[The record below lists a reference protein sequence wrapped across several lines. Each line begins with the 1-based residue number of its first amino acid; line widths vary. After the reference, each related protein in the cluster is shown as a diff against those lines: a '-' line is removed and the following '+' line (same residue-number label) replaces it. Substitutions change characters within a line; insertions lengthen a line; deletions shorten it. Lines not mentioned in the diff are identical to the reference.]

1 MPRTAG
7 PAPGC
12 TTGKDFELCKLSC
25 CQKCTFCARAL
36 AKERVKSRA
45 VRVSDTKKLQIK
57 ICEQCHSIVCC
68 PTCSKCPQ
76 CCTKSTCRGQT
87 SKFLENLARSRG
99 LSEGSS
105 NPERGLLPPLPDPP
119 PTHTIPYSHKPVCQ
133 SPQEQLP
140 VGGITSAYR
149 QKSGRKG
156 SKSKVTR
163 ILQPTILSPKTQQQ
177 MEANTGPKQL
187 KRFPE
192 SGKVQ
197 DGDTGNHQNI
207 PPARRVGHLSRLQRC
222 LLSHTDTGT
231 IQKISTFSCPG
242 PDLPVQSI
250 AFRSVHSSHGVH
262 CIRQRGETDG
272 HTQGYKNPPVPRRL
286 VGESQIST
294 PLSPTYPTPGADVPK
309 PRLAGESREI
319 RAGTQTSIRL
329 RRLPVRPQV
338 RPGETDSGPVAKPS
352 RQDTGTSITT
362 DLSGPTVHVLDR
374 PPYSHRKTGSPRPT
388 TYETY
393 TVAPQKQL
401 EGTRISGKDYPSTEV
416 PAPALTMVARRRQ
429 GASRPTFTPSKT
441 CSANFYR
448 RIKRRVGRS
457 LKRVH
462 YKRVLVDTGKQATHK
477 PSRTK
482 SSFPS
487 IERVPRSLCR
497 KNSSSSNR
505 QYYSSILHKQ
515 GGRNE
520 VGPTVCPT
528 VENLDLV
535 FPATSNSQ
543 SSTHPR
549 PLKCDSRQTV
559 QAGSDHPDRVVP
571 PSGSLPPD
579 MHPVAPASNRP
590 VCHEVQPQVTSVCL
604 SGTGLPGSCSRCTHS
619 ALGGPGC
626 IRLSTDSHIG
636 QSGGEASGL
645 PVQETR
651 SDCPGVAQHAL
662 VLGLGEHVQPGPS
675 QPAHPAQSA
684 NTTIQSDPSQKSDQP
699 KSPCLAPRATKIK
712 EQGFSEAVAAR
723 IEAPQRGSTRSVY
736 EVKWTIFKKWCVSNQ
751 VDFGSPPIKS
761 VADFLMYLFEDKK
774 LQPSTIDGYRS
785 AIADKLGDTI
795 VNISKDDN
803 LTRLLE
809 SFHRDRPKGRR
820 GIPSWNLS
828 LVLHQLTK
836 APFEPLKEASLKHL
850 TFKTVFLLALGSGK
864 RRSEIHAWQHKN
876 IRHQSD
882 WSKVSLFPSPSF
894 LSKNQLAKE
903 GPGSVAPVVIPAL
916 APTLDRSLKSDR
928 SLCPVRAL
936 RYYLD
941 RTSDIRQGKQLV
953 FVSFKKGFDKDI
965 SPATISSWIKQTVIL
980 CYELSDHQAHT
991 LHQVK
996 AHDVRAFAASK
1007 AFQSGVSLEQIL
1019 SACHWKSHNT
1029 FTQFY
1034 LKDVAWAD
1042 SELYHLGPVVAAQ
1055 QIHQRTDI

>member
-1 MPRTAG
+1 M
-7 PAPGC
+7 
-12 TTGKDFELCKLSC
+12 S
-25 CQKCTFCARAL
+25 
-36 AKERVKSRA
+36 
-45 VRVSDTKKLQIK
+45 
-57 ICEQCHSIVCC
+57 C

-87 SKFLENLARSRG
+87 SKFLENLAKSRG
-99 LSEGSS
+99 RSEGSS
-105 NPERGLLPPLPDPP
+105 NPTRGLLPPLPDPP

-156 SKSKVTR
+156 SKSEIPRVF
-163 ILQPTILSPKTQQQ
+163 QPTIFSPKTQQQ
-177 MEANTGPKQL
+177 MEANTGPKQF
-187 KRFPE
+187 KRFPQ

-242 PDLPVQSI
+242 PDVPVQSI
-250 AFRSVHSSHGVH
+250 AFRPVHSAHGVH
-262 CIRQRGETDG
+262 CISQRGETDG

-286 VGESQIST
+286 VGESQIPT
-294 PLSPTYPTPGADVPK
+294 PLSPTHLTPGQDVPE
-309 PRLAGESREI
+309 PRLAGESGEI
-319 RAGTQTSIRL
+319 RTGTQTSIRL

-338 RPGETDSGPVAKPS
+338 RPGQTDSGPVAKPS
-352 RQDTGTSITT
+352 RQDTSTSITT
-362 DLSGPTVHVLDR
+362 DLSGPAAHVLDR
-374 PPYSHRKTGSPRPT
+374 PTNSHRKTGSPRPT
-388 TYETY
+388 THETH

-401 EGTRISGKDYPSTEV
+401 EGTRISGEDYPSTKV

-448 RIKRRVGRS
+448 RIKRRVGHS

-462 YKRVLVDTGKQATHK
+462 YKGVLVDTGKQAAHK

-487 IERVPRSLCR
+487 VERVPRSLCR
-497 KNSSSSNR
+497 KISSGSNR
-505 QYYSSILHKQ
+505 QYYSSSLHKQ
-515 GGRNE
+515 GRRNE

-543 SSTHPR
+543 SSTHSR
-549 PLKCDSRQTV
+549 PFKCDSRQTV
-559 QAGSDHPDRVVP
+559 QAGSDHSDRVVP
-571 PSGSLPPD
+571 PSGSLPTD
-579 MHPVAPASNRP
+579 MQPVAPPSNRP
-590 VCHEVQPQVTSVCL
+590 ICHEVQPQITSVCL
-604 SGTGLPGSCSRCTHS
+604 SGTGLPGCSSRCTYS
-619 ALGGPGC
+619 AMGGPGC
-626 IRLSTDSHIG
+626 IRLPTDRHIG

-675 QPAHPAQSA
+675 QPAQPAQSA

-712 EQGFSEAVAAR
+712 EQGLSEAVAAR
-723 IEAPQRGSTRSVY
+723 IEALQRRSTRSVY
-736 EVKWTIFKKWCVSNQ
+736 EAKWTIFKKWCVSNQ
-751 VDFGSPPIKS
+751 VDFRSPPIKS

-785 AIADKLGDTI
+785 AIADKLGDTT

-820 GIPSWNLS
+820 GISSWNLS

-928 SLCPVRAL
+928 SLSPVRAL

-941 RTSDIRQGKQLV
+941 RTSDIRQDKQLV

-965 SPATISSWIKQTVIL
+965 SPATISSWIKQT
-980 CYELSDHQAHT
+980 SS
-991 LHQVK
+991 QVLPPGGLLLW
-996 AHDVRAFAASK
+996 D
-1007 AFQSGVSLEQIL
+1007 
-1019 SACHWKSHNT
+1019 
-1029 FTQFY
+1029 
-1034 LKDVAWAD
+1034 
-1042 SELYHLGPVVAAQ
+1042 
-1055 QIHQRTDI
+1055 